1 MCGDPNSVL
10 RFAFVE
16 FTDEGEAFILLNLF
30 ISSSFSQKATQS
42 YAFEYPT
49 DGAGRALS
57 LAGTMLGF
65 YPVKVLP
72 SKTAIIPVNPTFLPQ
87 VIGHSDILFLVF
99 FTTLKNLTS
108 HLQSEDEREMCARTV
123 YCTNIDKKVNFNR
136 LYESTDT

>member
-16 FTDEGEAFILLNLF
+16 FTDEGKDFFLLNLF
-30 ISSSFSQKATQS
+30 IFSSLSLKATQS

-49 DGAGRALS
+49 VGAGRALS

-87 VIGHSDILFLVF
+87 VISRPDILFLVF
-99 FTTLKNLTS
+99 FYQTLTS
-108 HLQSEDEREMCARTV
+108 SIMLH
-123 YCTNIDKKVNFNR
+123 
-136 LYESTDT
+136 